1 MLKVRRR
8 EFITLLGGAAATWPV
23 AARAQQ
29 PAMPVIGMLNGE
41 SADLSVNVVH
51 AFQEGL
57 REIGFVHGQNVVIE
71 YRWAERQY
79 DRLPALAADL
89 VRRQVTLIA
98 APGSTPAA
106 LAAKAATTTIPVV
119 FATGADPVQA
129 GLVTSLNR
137 PGGNV
142 TGVATLNVEVAP
154 KRLQL
159 LYELI
164 PTATTIALLV
174 NPTNPALAGP
184 ASRDVEA
191 AARTLGI
198 KLHVLQASTER
209 DFDTVLATAAQLRAD
224 GLVIGS
230 DLLFNNWIGRLAAL
244 TVRQALPAVYQLHE
258 FAAAGGLLS
267 YGSNSNDAYRQS
279 GVYAGRILRG
289 EKPANLPVQQTTKVE
304 LFINLKT
311 AKRFGLTV
319 PLPLLGRADEVIE

>member
-258 FAAAGGLLS
+258 FATAGGLLS

>member
-164 PTATTIALLV
+164 PTADHDRIACQPDQSRSRGTGVERRGGGCAHAWDQAPRSSGKHRTRLRYGAC
-174 NPTNPALAGP
+174 NGCSA
-184 ASRDVEA
+184 AS
-191 AARTLGI
+191 
-198 KLHVLQASTER
+198 
-209 DFDTVLATAAQLRAD
+209 
-224 GLVIGS
+224 
-230 DLLFNNWIGRLAAL
+230 
-244 TVRQALPAVYQLHE
+244 
-258 FAAAGGLLS
+258 
-267 YGSNSNDAYRQS
+267 
-279 GVYAGRILRG
+279 
-289 EKPANLPVQQTTKVE
+289 
-304 LFINLKT
+304 
-311 AKRFGLTV
+311 
-319 PLPLLGRADEVIE
+319 